1 MQNSC
6 DMLSSSKLKTSPF
19 CCRPERRGLPG
30 RGVRTG
36 HAGHGRLQ
44 RQPPPTHQAHAHEL
58 QAPPTAHHEVI
69 LCHQPQPR
77 RQGPEAALAEDRPAQ
92 EGSTG
97 ELK

>member
-1 MQNSC
+1 MCCLLQINE
-6 DMLSSSKLKTSPF
+6 LKASPF

-30 RGVRTG
+30 RGVRTW